1 MKNETLSR
9 TAQKHSSEGSSSS
22 ENPNVIK
29 LGIMCVEKKL
39 ASRPMK
45 EILSHLG
52 KTEEIRIL
60 KFNDKMLFEE
70 PIENWHKVDVLI
82 GFYSN
87 GFPLAKAITYVEK
100 YKPKMIN
107 DLTVQNI
114 LWDRVKILEKLKK
127 CNVPCAKSFVVYRG
141 DLKDPEKRNLT

>member
-1 MKNETLSR
+1 
-9 TAQKHSSEGSSSS
+9 
-22 ENPNVIK
+22 
-29 LGIMCVEKKL
+29 MCVEKKL

-45 EILSHLG
+45 NILMHLG
-52 KTEEIRIL
+52 KTKEISIL
-60 KFNDKMLFEE
+60 KFSDKMLFEE

-87 GFPLAKAITYVEK
+87 GFPLDKAISYVDK

-107 DLTVQNI
+107 DLTVQHI

-141 DLKDPEKRNLT
+141 DLKDPEKRNLTQDVIENMYKATKDKGEEHIKNAK

>member
-1 MKNETLSR
+1 M
-9 TAQKHSSEGSSSS
+9 
-22 ENPNVIK
+22 IK

-52 KTEEIRIL
+52 KTQEIRIL

-87 GFPLAKAITYVEK
+87 GFPLAKAPTPVMQRLLE
-100 YKPKMIN
+100 N
-107 DLTVQNI
+107 VFADFFDL
-114 LWDRVKILEKLKK
+114 
-127 CNVPCAKSFVVYRG
+127 
-141 DLKDPEKRNLT
+141 